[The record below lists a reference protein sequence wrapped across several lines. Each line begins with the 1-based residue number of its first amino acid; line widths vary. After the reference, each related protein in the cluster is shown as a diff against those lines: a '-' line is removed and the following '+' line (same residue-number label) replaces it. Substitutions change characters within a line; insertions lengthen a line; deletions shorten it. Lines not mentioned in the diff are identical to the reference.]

1 MSITEIPDPLGE
13 KIEVR
18 LPGKEAIVELC
29 VSPSGTDPWL
39 LFDIFCWETIN
50 ENKKLFKDYRVT
62 KIKE

>member
-1 MSITEIPDPLGE
+1 MELID
-13 KIEVR
+13 
-18 LPGKEAIVELC
+18 LPYPKEAIVELC

-39 LFDIFCWETIN
+39 LFDIFCWKTIN